1 MRVNRSAIQRAVLPL
16 AMCAFLACAA
26 EEGEMEGEAAGETES
41 AAQTSETSQD
51 MQADENIQAESGSLV
66 PVGSVLTMTLDQELD
81 VSEVEV
87 GQAVSATV
95 SEPLSSGGQVL
106 VPAGAKVRGEV
117 TAVQRASESEQDV
130 DVLKVNFD
138 ELEAE
143 GGTYPLDSEL
153 VEANPVMEGETS
165 TGEAIAKVAAGTAA
179 GAILGRIIGG
189 DETGTFIGAAVG
201 AAAGTAIVLG
211 TQDKKA
217 VLPEGSTVRV
227 RVESPVRLSV

>member
-1 MRVNRSAIQRAVLPL
+1 
-16 AMCAFLACAA
+16 MCAFLACAA

-66 PVGSVLTMTLDQELD
+66 PVGSVL
-81 VSEVEV
+81 
-87 GQAVSATV
+87 
-95 SEPLSSGGQVL
+95 
-106 VPAGAKVRGEV
+106 PAGAKVRGEV